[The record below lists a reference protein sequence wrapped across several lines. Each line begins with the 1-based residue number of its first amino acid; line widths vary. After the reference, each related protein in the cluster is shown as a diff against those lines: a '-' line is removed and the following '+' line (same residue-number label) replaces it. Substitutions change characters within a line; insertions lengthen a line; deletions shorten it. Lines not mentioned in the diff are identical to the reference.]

1 MVTQKQVESDC
12 LDGVRDLLLEESSKK
27 VEVSTQNL
35 LNVDTRD
42 SMIQEERSTIE
53 MNVHTETPDARKR
66 VQARNVCDTMI
77 NRQISSSLKKREW
90 TEMPADAT
98 SKQLW
103 QWWVQNHHDDEEFA
117 AAQSSHAHAPDVA
130 PIDDASPTSEWLDG
144 SSTWAAAATIL
155 LVGATLEAHTPQPEY
170 VDETRMQGASVPV
183 AVAPLPVRTTDAP
196 EPIGLGGESR
206 GAVAQTEGAAS
217 LEVNG
222 RPSGRPPG
230 VRRSRR
236 TPRASFLP
244 DYEPTAEEHAEIAE
258 VRKWREMCAQF
269 DSSTLGMHVGML
281 SAVASAPD
289 GDDMMRVAGVMDEAG
304 IPSANALMHMPTSV
318 TPDEFLR
325 FVVQLD
331 LSGELDDF
339 LESGAEGGDYGD
351 FEDYEVTIILCGA
364 EVDDMSVG
372 GIVALTPDGTTP
384 IDFARACVLLGA
396 AGRALLLDALA

>member
-1 MVTQKQVESDC
+1 MSSLLRLALASLLTGRELFVFRAARKPGSEHEMVTQKQVESDC

-155 LVGATLEAHTPQPEY
+155 LT
-170 VDETRMQGASVPV
+170 S
-183 AVAPLPVRTTDAP
+183 
-196 EPIGLGGESR
+196 
-206 GAVAQTEGAAS
+206 
-217 LEVNG
+217 
-222 RPSGRPPG
+222 

-236 TPRASFLP
+236 TRRSLSTSMKRACKARLCPWLSRRCLCAPPMRPSQSAWEASLGAPLRRRKTRRAS
-244 DYEPTAEEHAEIAE
+244 
-258 VRKWREMCAQF
+258 R
-269 DSSTLGMHVGML
+269 
-281 SAVASAPD
+281 
-289 GDDMMRVAGVMDEAG
+289 
-304 IPSANALMHMPTSV
+304 
-318 TPDEFLR
+318 
-325 FVVQLD
+325 
-331 LSGELDDF
+331 
-339 LESGAEGGDYGD
+339 
-351 FEDYEVTIILCGA
+351 
-364 EVDDMSVG
+364 
-372 GIVALTPDGTTP
+372 
-384 IDFARACVLLGA
+384 
-396 AGRALLLDALA
+396 